1 MIHTWGAADGNNPT
15 DNINPYDFYYMF
27 LAGAD
32 RKIGVLS
39 GSLKAYW
46 NNLNVEV
53 IVVPEHTVNR
63 LPFGEEDF
71 PIQFPFEPDE
81 YIDIENQ
88 YEFGARLQGTYNWGD
103 ASLSYFNG
111 YDRGF
116 SLLAL
121 KPTDMLMIP
130 FIPQFGYRK
139 TDMLG
144 ADFVTFVGDFTLR
157 SELGYF
163 NTENIYENN
172 FDMIFDVDADYLQYV
187 FQLEYLGFSDIN
199 LGVQLL
205 GTNVLSA
212 EGTTFNGQAPIPL
225 TKDNFTPGMG
235 TPFAMIAEKAD
246 LTMVLT
252 NKKGKTRSS
261 TIRSISKDESKKQI
275 IWFLAPADDKG
286 VSFLKIEHYGEDDE
300 MRLWL
305 PAFNKVRRISS
316 KQKAD
321 SFMGSDMSYEDMTSR
336 ELDEYTYNLKG
347 SEKIDGMDYFILE
360 SVPDPELDS
369 EYSKHISWV
378 SKTDYLVMKEESYD
392 RSDRILKI
400 KLIKYMKLK
409 GYDVPQDMYVEN
421 VQKHHNTRLTFNNLE
436 LDTNVKDNLFQEKNL
451 KRLPR

>member
-1 MIHTWGAADGNNPT
+1 MKKFILLLLPLLAFAQVQYSGSISPTYLMRISDGSEISLPFRLAELQLGYSIGDFEIKTNTAVEARWKGTDPTLDIREAYLTWYPLFGEVKLGKMIHTWGAADGNNPT

-235 TPFAMIAEKAD
+235 TPFAMIAEKA
-246 LTMVLT
+246 LIVNGST
-252 NKKGKTRSS
+252 NFFDDRIDIEAMSLVNLEETGYMFGMNIGYSPIENWELKIG
-261 TIRSISKDESKKQI
+261 ISK
-275 IWFLAPADDKG
+275 
-286 VSFLKIEHYGEDDE
+286 
-300 MRLWL
+300 
-305 PAFNKVRRISS
+305 
-316 KQKAD
+316 
-321 SFMGSDMSYEDMTSR
+321 
-336 ELDEYTYNLKG
+336 
-347 SEKIDGMDYFILE
+347 FIGDTD
-360 SVPDPELDS
+360 DPENSFTQMEDFSHLS
-369 EYSKHISWV
+369 LGLE
-378 SKTDYLVMKEESYD
+378 
-392 RSDRILKI
+392 
-400 KLIKYMKLK
+400 
-409 GYDVPQDMYVEN
+409 
-421 VQKHHNTRLTFNNLE
+421 FN
-436 LDTNVKDNLFQEKNL
+436 F
-451 KRLPR
+451 